1 MNDDDHVPES
11 ASESGS
17 AADARDEHVAALLA
31 VEPLDELTRRR
42 LVRNALEAAPATRP
56 AHVASRGGRAR
67 LPPRSRQSS
76 SPRSVLTGGG
86 SGDQTTAARA
96 RDGRLGDDPAGDE
109 LPATPPRRTTCRRRA
124 RATRPRTRTRTRRA
138 SYRRQAARSP
148 ASLGDLGDVTA
159 PAALRSRAGTALRG
173 LRNEFSVLSPATT
186 KDDAGVDASR
196 RPAAAAA
203 PNGTGT
209 TTGTAGGTIACS
221 KALAKAQPGLGPVLA
236 IGSATVHGKPAT
248 VVDRHGRIGFHG
260 RRRDHRRG
268 LQGRQARHRLPLKP
282 L

>member
-42 LVRNALEAAPATRP
+42 LVRNALEAAPATRRRTSRVWWTG
-56 AHVASRGGRAR
+56 AAAAAVAAIVVTA
-67 LPPRSRQSS
+67 L
-76 SPRSVLTGGG
+76 VLTSGG
-86 SGDQTTAARA
+86 SGDQTTAAREPTGGSA
-96 RDGRLGDDPAGDE
+96 TTLPVTT
-109 LPATPPRRTTCRRRA
+109 LPATGTAPNDLSTQ
-124 RATRPRTRTRTRRA
+124 
-138 SYRRQAARSP
+138 SSGDQAANPDTNTKSLAPSAFGASP

-159 PAALRSRAGTALRG
+159 PAALRSPRGTALRA

-186 KDDAGVDASR
+186 NGTTPASTRAGVP
-196 RPAAAAA
+196 PAAAA
-203 PNGTGT
+203 PKGTGT

-248 VVDRHGRIGFHG
+248 VIIATDASGSTVAVAITDAGCKV
-260 RRRDHRRG
+260 
-268 LQGRQARHRLPLKP
+268 AKP
-282 L
+282 VTVSP